1 LLLAE
6 DGALQIPPTSDA
18 GALSTPRIAVVDAG
32 TEQVVPVKNVHL
44 KIEEWTAE
52 HRVFIEGNGRPVK
65 LTVRLINYPAW
76 DVRVDGKTARPE
88 LLEKTA
94 QMVLPLLAGT
104 HRVEIHLRRTWDR
117 SAGAALSALSTI
129 GLLGFV
135 FLRRRTK

>member
-1 LLLAE
+1 
-6 DGALQIPPTSDA
+6 
-18 GALSTPRIAVVDAG
+18 
-32 TEQVVPVKNVHL
+32 
-44 KIEEWTAE
+44 
-52 HRVFIEGNGRPVK
+52 VK
-65 LTVRLINYPAW
+65 LAVRLINYPAW

-94 QMVLPLLAGT
+94 QMVLPLPTGT